1 MTEKVNHPDHYN
13 AGTIEVIDFIEAVT
27 ARYPAK
33 IRFHLGNVLKYV
45 PRAPLKN
52 GGEDINKALWYAK
65 RSSKQLFAPTE
76 RPSAVYYVID
86 VDKFIQETTALYHKH
101 WGVAPAL
108 TVDLL
113 LRAVA
118 FSEDSV
124 VEILDEVILRLE
136 KLAPDTEL

>member
-76 RPSAVYYVID
+76 RPSTVFYVID
-86 VDKFIQETTALYHKH
+86 VDKFIQETTVLYHKH
-101 WGVAPAL
+101 WGLASAL
-108 TVDLL
+108 TVELL
-113 LRAVA
+113 LKAVA
-118 FSEDSV
+118 YDDDSV
-124 VEILDEVILRLE
+124 INILDELVERLE
-136 KLAPDTEL
+136 QLAPDVEL